1 MVFSDLTFP
10 GPTLVIYTSG
20 YAIAKLAAVMQSF
33 MAIDYGSTGC
43 GVFKWGVEN

>member
-33 MAIDYGSTGC
+33 MAIDYGSTGY
-43 GVFKWGVEN
+43 GVFNQGVQN